1 MQYFLS
7 LTFIG
12 IITGIVAGVLGG
24 GSEILIVPLMTFF
37 SLYNTFKERVGTSLF
52 MLLPPIGVWAAINYY
67 KKGFVDLRGALYLS
81 FLFTIA
87 SGLTS
92 FYNTN
97 EILSEEQLQR
107 LFGIFTVLCGIYI
120 LFYKKKEE

>member
-97 EILSEEQLQR
+97 EILSEEQLQIGR
-107 LFGIFTVLCGIYI
+107 AHV
-120 LFYKKKEE
+120 

>member
-1 MQYFLS
+1 
-7 LTFIG
+7 
-12 IITGIVAGVLGG
+12 
-24 GSEILIVPLMTFF
+24 
-37 SLYNTFKERVGTSLF
+37 
-52 MLLPPIGVWAAINYY
+52 VWAAINYY
-67 KKGFVDLRGALYLS
+67 KKGFVDLKGALYLS

-107 LFGIFTVLCGIYI
+107 LFGMFTVLCGIYI
-120 LFYKKKEE
+120 LLFKKKED